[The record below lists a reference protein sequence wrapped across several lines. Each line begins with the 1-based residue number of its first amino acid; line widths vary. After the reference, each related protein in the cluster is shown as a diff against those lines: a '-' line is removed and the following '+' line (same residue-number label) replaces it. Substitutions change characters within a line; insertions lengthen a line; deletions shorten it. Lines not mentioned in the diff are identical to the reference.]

1 MARMESRVI
10 KLTAGA
16 IKNNK
21 LNIWACGPD
30 FFPEDVIGGCTE
42 ANLGN
47 QINIIADGLLNPIKT
62 DIPSDKK
69 TGKPRWI
76 FRKRSWVKE
85 FVRYHNLKPD
95 DTVMI
100 RRIDNRT
107 YEVVP
112 ENNQGQ
118 RRPKQHLTIM
128 GETHRGTREERR
140 VGIYQTQSDPTRAS
154 DVTHNTPLERL
165 NLNWRE
171 KDLREKERT
180 KHVHRLHPYLGK
192 YIPQLVEIFL
202 RKYFTPG
209 QTVLDPF
216 VGSGTTT
223 VQANELGINSIG
235 YDVSAFNIL
244 LARVKTGKYDLIK
257 ARKEVLDVLEKVSL
271 ATQIDKRQARI
282 FFEDLPDEIKERSS
296 ETDSE
301 YLKEWFAPR
310 TLRELL
316 TYRYFIETGTY
327 DYLDLLK
334 VILSRSARSARL
346 TTHFDL
352 DFPKNPQIEPYW
364 CYKHSRTCSPI
375 QEAFKF
381 LRRYSLDTLMRIEE
395 FARVRTD
402 ASVEL
407 YHADSRK
414 MRIPPIDGVM
424 TSPPYVGLIDY
435 HDQHAYSYHLLGL
448 PRNCHNEIGPAS
460 KGRSEE
466 AKRQYKQDIAAVFH
480 RVLDAMKSGGHLVVV
495 AHDRANLYSDIANSI
510 GVEVEDIVRRHVN
523 RRTGRRAGS
532 FFESVFI
539 WRKA

>member
-1 MARMESRVI
+1 MESRVI
-10 KLTAGA
+10 KLTAGG

-21 LNIWACGPD
+21 LNIRACGPD

-42 ANLGN
+42 TNLGN
-47 QINIIADGLLNPIKT
+47 QITISAAGLLNPIKT
-62 DIPSDKK
+62 DIPTDKK

-95 DTVMI
+95 DTVRI
-100 RRIDNRT
+100 SRIDNRT

-112 ENNQGQ
+112 ENNHGQ
-118 RRPKQHLTIM
+118 RWPKQQLTIM

-140 VGIYQTQSDPTRAS
+140 VGIYQRHSGPTRAS
-154 DVTHNTPLERL
+154 DVTHETPLEKL

-171 KDLREKERT
+171 KDLPERERT

-202 RKYFTPG
+202 RKYFTSG
-209 QTVLDPF
+209 QSVLDPF
-216 VGSGTTT
+216 VGSGTTS

-244 LARVKTGKYDLIK
+244 LARVKTAKYDLTK
-257 ARKEVLDVLEKVSL
+257 TRNEVLDILKRVRL
-271 ATQIDKRQARI
+271 ATQTDKRQASL
-282 FFEDLPDEIKERSS
+282 FFEDLPADLKDLLC
-296 ETDSE
+296 ETDNE

-310 TLRELL
+310 ALRELL
-316 TYRYFIETGTY
+316 TYRYLIETGKY
-327 DYLDLLK
+327 YYRDLLK

-352 DFPKNPQIEPYW
+352 DFPKRPQRKPYW

-381 LRRYSLDTLMRIEE
+381 LRRYSLDTLSRIEQ
-395 FARVRTD
+395 FGRVRTD

-414 MRIPPIDGVM
+414 IKIPSIDGVM

-448 PRNCHNEIGPAS
+448 ERNCHNEIGPAS

-466 AKRQYKQDIAAVFH
+466 AKQHYKHDIAAVFR
-480 RVLDAMKSGGHLVVV
+480 RVLDAMKSGGRLVVV
-495 AHDRANLYSDIANSI
+495 AHDRANLYGEIANHI

-523 RRTGRRAGS
+523 RRTGRRAS
-532 FFESVFI
+532 NFFESVFI
-539 WRKA
+539 WRKR

>member
-1 MARMESRVI
+1 MAGMESRVI

-21 LNIWACGPD
+21 LNIRACGPD

-42 ANLGN
+42 TNLGN

-62 DIPSDKK
+62 DIPSDRK
-69 TGKPRWI
+69 TGRPRWI

-95 DTVMI
+95 DAVMI
-100 RRIDNRT
+100 RRIDNST

-118 RRPKQHLTIM
+118 RRPKKHLTIM
-128 GETHRGTREERR
+128 GETQRGTREERR

-154 DVTHNTPLERL
+154 DVTQNTPLERL

-180 KHVHRLHPYLGK
+180 NHVHRLHPYLGK

-216 VGSGTTT
+216 VGSGTTS

-244 LARVKTGKYDLIK
+244 LARVKAGKYDLIK
-257 ARKEVLDVLEKVSL
+257 ARKEVLDVLNKVRL
-271 ATQIDKRQARI
+271 ATQIDKRQAKL
-282 FFEDLPDEIKERSS
+282 FVEDLPDELKELLS

-310 TLRELL
+310 ALRELL
-316 TYRYFIETGTY
+316 TYRYFIKIGTY
-327 DYLDLLK
+327 YYLDLLK

-352 DFPKNPQIEPYW
+352 DFPKNPQRGPYW

-375 QEAFKF
+375 KEAFKF

-466 AKRQYKQDIAAVFH
+466 AKRQYKHDIAAVFH
-480 RVLDAMKSGGHLVVV
+480 RVLDAMKSGGPSRSCARPSQSL
-495 AHDRANLYSDIANSI
+495 
-510 GVEVEDIVRRHVN
+510 
-523 RRTGRRAGS
+523 
-532 FFESVFI
+532 F
-539 WRKA
+539 

>member
-1 MARMESRVI
+1 MESRVI
-10 KLTAGA
+10 KLTNGD

-21 LNIWACGPD
+21 LNIRACGHD
-30 FFPEDVIGGCTE
+30 FFPDDVLGGSTK
-42 ANLGN
+42 N
-47 QINIIADGLLNPIKT
+47 QPGKHIIIKATGLLSPIKT
-62 DIPSDKK
+62 DIPRDKK
-69 TGKPRWI
+69 TGKTRWI

-95 DTVMI
+95 DTVRI
-100 RRIDNRT
+100 SRIDNRT

-112 ENNQGQ
+112 ENNHGQ
-118 RRPKQHLTIM
+118 RRPKQQLTIM

-140 VGIYQTQSDPTRAS
+140 VGIYQTHSGPTRAS
-154 DVTHNTPLERL
+154 DVTHDTPLEKL

-171 KDLREKERT
+171 KDLPERERT

-216 VGSGTTT
+216 VGSGTTS

-244 LARVKTGKYDLIK
+244 LARVKTAKYDLTK
-257 ARKEVLDVLEKVSL
+257 TRNEVLDILKRLRL
-271 ATQIDKRQARI
+271 ATQTDKRQASL
-282 FFEDLPDEIKERSS
+282 FFEDLPADLKDLSC
-296 ETDSE
+296 ETDNE

-310 TLRELL
+310 ALRELL
-316 TYRYFIETGTY
+316 TYRYLIETGKY
-327 DYLDLLK
+327 YYRDLLK

-352 DFPKNPQIEPYW
+352 DFPKRSQKKQYW
-364 CYKHSRTCSPI
+364 CYKHSRMCSPTK
-375 QEAFKF
+375 EAFKF
-381 LRRYSLDTLMRIEE
+381 LHRYSLDTLRRIEE
-395 FARVRTD
+395 FACVRTN

-407 YHADSRK
+407 YHGDSRK
-414 MRIPPIDGVM
+414 MRIPHMDGIM

-435 HDQHAYSYHLLGL
+435 HEQHAYSYHLLGL
-448 PRNCHNEIGPAS
+448 TKNCHNEIGPAF
-460 KGRSEE
+460 KGKSEE
-466 AKRQYKQDIAAVFH
+466 AKQQYKRDIAEVF
-480 RVLDAMKSGGHLVVV
+480 RRALKVMKSGGHLIVV
-495 AHDRANLYSDIANSI
+495 AHDRSNIYDNIANHI
-510 GVEVEDIVRRHVN
+510 GVEVEGIVRRHVN
-523 RRTGRRAGS
+523 RRTGRRGNS

-539 WRKA
+539 WRKR